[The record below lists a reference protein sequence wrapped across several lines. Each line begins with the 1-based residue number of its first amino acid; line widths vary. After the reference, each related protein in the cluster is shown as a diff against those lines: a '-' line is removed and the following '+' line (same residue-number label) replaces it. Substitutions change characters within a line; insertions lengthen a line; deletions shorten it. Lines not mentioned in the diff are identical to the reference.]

1 MCEEPVFA
9 VILIPLLPL
18 LAVLIVLVGD
28 EGSRYLRAKITAFP
42 IGATLD
48 QLLLLLLPPET
59 ETMLSDAFNQFHL
72 FE

>member
-1 MCEEPVFA
+1 MCEGPVLA

-18 LAVLIVLVGD
+18 LAALIVLVGD
-28 EGSRYLRAKITAFP
+28 EGSRNLRAKVAAFP
-42 IGATLD
+42 IGTTLD
-48 QLLLLLLPPET
+48 QLLLPSET

>member
-1 MCEEPVFA
+1 MSP
-9 VILIPLLPL
+9 VILVPFLPL
-18 LAVLIVLVGD
+18 LATLIVLVGD
-28 EGSRYLRAKITAFP
+28 EGSRNLRAKIAAFP

-48 QLLLLLLPPET
+48 QLLLPSEA

>member
-1 MCEEPVFA
+1 MFA

-18 LAVLIVLVGD
+18 LAALIVLVGD
-28 EGSRYLRAKITAFP
+28 EESRNLRAKIAAFP

-48 QLLLLLLPPET
+48 QLLLPSEAET
-59 ETMLSDAFNQFHL
+59 ILSDAFNQFHL